1 MKAGFVRFVNMDM
14 RNYIYSDIWQDLRKK
29 NIRQNWKSFR
39 RKTCARGQRMRCSKS
54 EGLSRGTGNPGTSQW
69 VEAIDEL
76 RSEYPLDLLLELRRI
91 AHSVFYYHLERL
103 EGQDKYAVEKEE
115 IKSIF
120 HHNGVYHNLY
130 VNSSRHSN
138 SCKHSE
144 IVLLPTQTGMLMYI
158 TSI

>member
-1 MKAGFVRFVNMDM
+1 MIKYRISRTALEGWVRT
-14 RNYIYSDIWQDLRKK
+14 IRKHGYEELH
-29 NIRQNWKSFR
+29 IFR
-39 RKTCARGQRMRCSKS
+39 HMARSKKK
-54 EGLSRGTGNPGTSQW
+54 EYQTELEKLQAENPGTSQW

>member
-1 MKAGFVRFVNMDM
+1 M
-14 RNYIYSDIWQDLRKK
+14 
-29 NIRQNWKSFR
+29 
-39 RKTCARGQRMRCSKS
+39 AR
-54 EGLSRGTGNPGTSQW
+54 
-69 VEAIDEL
+69 
-76 RSEYPLDLLLELRRI
+76 
-91 AHSVFYYHLERL
+91 SVFYYHLERL

>member
-1 MKAGFVRFVNMDM
+1 MEKLQAEN
-14 RNYIYSDIWQDLRKK
+14 LR
-29 NIRQNWKSFR
+29 
-39 RKTCARGQRMRCSKS
+39 QRAENALLKS